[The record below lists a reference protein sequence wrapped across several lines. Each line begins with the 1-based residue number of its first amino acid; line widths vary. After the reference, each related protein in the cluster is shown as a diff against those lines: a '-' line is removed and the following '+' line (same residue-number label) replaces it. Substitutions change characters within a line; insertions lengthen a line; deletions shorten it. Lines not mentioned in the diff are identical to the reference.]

1 VLASHAKFGTDMK
14 AAHEGSARRGVR
26 GAITPVLAAVL
37 LGTLIGVGLFTFGY
51 ARGAS
56 YLTDDPAAC
65 ANCHVMNEQHDGWL
79 KSSHGK
85 VAVCNDCHTPPG
97 FLAKYTTKAVNG
109 FFHSLAFTTQRF
121 PDEIRITDRN
131 FQVTEKACLKC
142 HEDIVT
148 GIRGSRG
155 HRTDVSC
162 IQCHKTVGH
171 M

>member
-1 VLASHAKFGTDMK
+1 MRFDLG
-14 AAHEGSARRGVR
+14 G
-26 GAITPVLAAVL
+26 ITPVLLAGIVGVL
-37 LGTLIGVGLFTFGY
+37 LGVGLFTFGY

-65 ANCHVMNEQHDGWL
+65 GNCHVMRENVESWR

-97 FLAKYTTKAVNG
+97 FVGKYTTKAVNG

-121 PDEIRITDRN
+121 PDDIYITERN
-131 FQVTEKACLKC
+131 FKVTEKACLKC
-142 HEDIVT
+142 HEDIVS
-148 GIRGSRG
+148 GIRATRE
-155 HRTDVSC
+155 HRQDVSC
-162 IQCHKTVGH
+162 IACHRAVGH